1 MIWNQSHTS
10 CTNVSNIR
18 IMWIGFANF
27 LFLFLRGAG
36 SRCAKTAAKLPPW
49 ITNKMR
55 IVSWLVFS
63 RSSKLNSIGR
73 AHAPPRQR
81 RAHIYA
87 HLVCMVWF
95 VKVWTVRYIG
105 IVSHA
110 WFYGSM
116 DLWHDVHLTFI
127 GWTLSSFSIACEHAW
142 VHTLVL
148 VCLVSQLLYGRIS
161 ELIGKTKPFSFLWTR
176 HFGFKVHH
184 GIGTEAWCCRS
195 RG

>member
-1 MIWNQSHTS
+1 MDWICEFLVSFPAWCRQSV
-10 CTNVSNIR
+10 CQD
-18 IMWIGFANF
+18 
-27 LFLFLRGAG
+27 
-36 SRCAKTAAKLPPW
+36 SRQTPAMDHEQDE
-49 ITNKMR
+49 NR
-55 IVSWLVFS
+55 VLVGFS

-127 GWTLSSFSIACEHAW
+127 G
-142 VHTLVL
+142 
-148 VCLVSQLLYGRIS
+148 
-161 ELIGKTKPFSFLWTR
+161 
-176 HFGFKVHH
+176 
-184 GIGTEAWCCRS
+184 
-195 RG
+195 